1 MPRPKKP
8 RFLRFRPGV
17 RYFKPQ
23 GVPLSRLSKVILLPD
38 ELEALKHHEQDKLSQ
53 TEAAFKMRISQPT
66 FARILGSAYQ
76 KISLA
81 ILTGKAIKL
90 ESNKK

>member
-8 RFLRFRPGV
+8 RRLSFSPSV

-23 GVPLSRLSKVILLPD
+23 GVPLRQLTEVTLFPD
-38 ELEALKHHEQDKLSQ
+38 EVEALKLHEEDGLQQ
-53 TEAAFKMRISQPT
+53 TEAAARMHISQPT
-66 FARILGSAYQ
+66 FARTLASAYQ

-90 ESNKK
+90 LT